1 MSRPLLPLKTYNLKD
16 GNVLIVGGVVIGGYG
31 KEGGLKYSY
40 GSDRVEDVVGADG
53 QVTVSVLND
62 QRMYAEITLME
73 NSPASKELM
82 ALLRIQGLQ
91 ASLPTGILP
100 LAYFHSDLVNGD
112 LVADAYAVF
121 MNLPE
126 PSKSRTVGEVTY
138 KILLPA
144 AAKTAVIGIR
154 SF

>member
-1 MSRPLLPLKTYNLKD
+1 MPRPLAPLKTYNLKH
-16 GNVLIVGGVVIGGYG
+16 GNVLIIGGVIVGGYG

-40 GSDRVEDVVGADG
+40 GADRVEDVVGADG
-53 QVTVSVLND
+53 QVTASVLND
-62 QRMYAEITLME
+62 ERMYAEITLME

-82 ALLRIQGLQ
+82 ALLRAQGIQAKSPL
-91 ASLPTGILP
+91 GILP
-100 LAYFHSDLVNGD
+100 LPYYHSDLVNGD
-112 LVADAYAVF
+112 LVTDPYSVF

-138 KILLPA
+138 KIMLPSA
-144 AAKTAVIGIR
+144 AATAVIGVK